1 VSQAVPIY
9 GFGASN
15 VGRPVMAY
23 GDISVVIEYAR
34 HACTPEK
41 FISDF
46 FIDDSMYIGQL
57 VYAIVRGLGYSRDEL

>member
-1 VSQAVPIY
+1 
-9 GFGASN
+9 
-15 VGRPVMAY
+15 MAY